1 MIKYTSNELSIA
13 LQVVSSTISKCEK
26 MQPKFAEGTSQH
38 SLLRNRIKAMH
49 ISKELINNSCEIK
62 SYSKG
67 ELVDALKPVDSIISK
82 CKSGQGKH
90 DMEALQYKRFQRII
104 DAMNI
109 AKSLISE
116 EISKR
121 GQGL

>member
-13 LQVVSSTISKCEK
+13 LQVVSSTISKCENI
-26 MQPKFAEGTSQH
+26 QPKFAEGTSQH

-49 ISKELINNSCEIK
+49 ISKELITNSCHITR
-62 SYSKG
+62 YSKE
-67 ELVDALKPVDSIISK
+67 ELADAIKPVDSIISK
-82 CKSGQGKH
+82 CKSGQRKH
-90 DMEALQYKRFQRII
+90 VMEAPQYKRFQRII

-121 GQGL
+121 G